1 MARYEL
7 NIRDYWRIMARRKG
21 IIFLSAF
28 TIILVTIIYTLNQP
42 KVYEAIAVV
51 KIERT
56 NTAAGLLL
64 ESVMQWGPGDILT
77 TESQV
82 IESWPVAE
90 RAVKTLNLIDSKTS
104 PPEAREIVS
113 GVHDSIS
120 TKTLSDT
127 NLIQIIVKYISAKK
141 AADIANA
148 VAQAYLKENE
158 LSRSKR
164 SREVR
169 EFIEQQLQLSEKKL
183 KSTEDTI
190 IQFQEKEKATGIA
203 SHLQSRLAD
212 LQARYSELTNKYTDR
227 HPLVIEIKG
236 QIQSLEEQYSSLPA
250 KEIEFSRLKR
260 ELMTNEKSYETLKEK
275 LEEARIAEA
284 GSIGEAALVNPA
296 IEPLKPVGTGAST
309 NILLGIILGVIVGVM
324 MGFVIEAL
332 DTSVGAIEDVEEVI
346 GLPVLAVIPF
356 IRQEEHDSKL
366 TWQDKLLKL
375 TPFYKETKEDFV
387 RRRLITHF
395 EPDSI
400 ASEAFR
406 TLRTSLKVSAENKV
420 FLFTSTMHEE
430 GKSSVTI
437 NTAIALA
444 QSGLNTLLIGCD
456 LRRPTIAKTFG
467 LGKRQGLSE
476 VLSGAVPLEDS
487 ISNIT
492 HLMMGGM
499 GWENVMKTPGLD
511 HLSFIVGGK
520 ILSQPAELLGS
531 SKMKDLLDTLRVR
544 YEVIILDTPPVLP
557 VTDALLLCP
566 YADSV
571 VIVYQAGRIAKSSLI
586 RAKSL
591 LLSSGAKLRGVVL
604 NHVRATTEQIER
616 VYPYYKKYKYSAVEG
631 T

>member
-1 MARYEL
+1 
-7 NIRDYWRIMARRKG
+7 MARRKG

-28 TIILVTIIYTLNQP
+28 SIIFITVIYTLNQP
-42 KVYEAIAVV
+42 KVYEASATV

-64 ESVMQWGPGDILT
+64 ESVMQWGPGDILA

-90 RAVKTLNLIDSKTS
+90 RAAKTLNLIDPKDA
-104 PPEAREIVS
+104 PPQINEIIS
-113 GVHDSIS
+113 QIHGSIS
-120 TKTLSDT
+120 TRIVSDT
-127 NLIQIIVKYISAKK
+127 NLIEIVVKYSSAKK

-148 VAQAYLKENE
+148 VAQAYLRENE

-169 EFIEQQLQLSEKKL
+169 EFIEQQLQLAEKKL
-183 KSTEDTI
+183 KATEDSL
-190 IQFQEKEKATGIA
+190 IQFQQKEKATGIA
-203 SHLQSRLAD
+203 SQLESKLAD
-212 LQARYSELTNKYTDR
+212 LQARYAELTNKYTDR
-227 HPLVIEIKG
+227 HPLVIETKG
-236 QIQSLEEQYSSLPA
+236 QIDSIEKQYAFLPA
-250 KEIEFSRLKR
+250 KEIEFARIKR

-284 GSIGEAALVNPA
+284 GSVGESTLVNPA
-296 IEPLKPVGTGAST
+296 VEPLNPIGTGAST
-309 NILLGIILGVIVGVM
+309 NILLGIILGLIVGVM

-356 IRQEEHDSKL
+356 IRQEEHTGKE
-366 TWQDKLLKL
+366 TWQEKLFKM

-387 RRRLITHF
+387 RKRLITHF

-406 TLRTSLKVSAENKV
+406 TLRTSLKVSPENKV

-430 GKSSVTI
+430 GKTSVTI

-476 VLSGAVPLEDS
+476 VLSGAVSADDS

-511 HLSFIVGGK
+511 HLSLIVGGK
-520 ILSQPAELLGS
+520 ILSQPSELLGS
-531 SKMKDLLDTLRVR
+531 SKMKDLLDVLKVK
-544 YEVIILDTPPVLP
+544 YEVIVLDTPPVLP